1 MALLEILETPD
12 PRLRTVAKPVET
24 FDEKLAQL
32 AEDMIETMYAARGIG
47 LAATQVNVHKR
58 LLVLDVS
65 EAQDTPRVYV
75 NPTILDSEG
84 TETCEE
90 GCLSVP
96 GIYAEV
102 SRAEK
107 VRLGAQDIDGKP
119 FVEELEGMHA
129 ICVQHEMDHLE
140 GKLFIDYLSPLKR
153 RMVTKKLQKQRKQA
167 TTL

>member
-1 MALLEILETPD
+1 MPD

-24 FDEKLAQL
+24 FDDDLAQL
-32 AEDMIETMYAARGIG
+32 VDDMIETMYAAKGIG
-47 LAATQVNVHKR
+47 LAATQVNVHRR

-65 EAQDTPRVYV
+65 EEQNTPREYI
-75 NPTILDSEG
+75 NPEITLTDG

-102 SRAEK
+102 TRAEK
-107 VRLGAQDIDGKP
+107 VRLAAQDVNGTP
-119 FVEELEGMHA
+119 FVEELDGMHA